1 VPFFLR
7 GARVCPNF
15 DVIKDDISLMHMFS
29 KLCLASTLGLL
40 VSGLGL
46 GPAQA
51 QYVSS
56 PTTQAA
62 RSAPSGFLTPQ
73 NSARDG
79 LLEADGAQ
87 RLEMLELKLVQ
98 IEQLLNAQ
106 NNLRARS
113 QSNEVMKLR
122 QRIEFLEAQAGAQN
136 VGASSVAPVANASRA
151 APFEGS
157 PNQDA
162 AELRMRFNDMAE
174 SLRALQA
181 HTDQLLLQMQTV
193 TRRIESGKA
202 DNEFRFQALE
212 SGVRR
217 ANSGISSTSSEP
229 EVIGFVRRSAPVEG
243 LSEPSARV
251 SSSAASAA
259 AGPLVGEGDL
269 STLQNFGRQ
278 TRAPL
283 KDPKALYNRALR
295 DLQAGDYG
303 GAEADF
309 ASLVGAYPSHKLA
322 GNSQYWLGETFYV
335 RRQYK
340 QAAEAFLAGYTTYAR
355 SKKAPDSLLKLG
367 MTLNALGEKKTGCD
381 ALAELGAKFPDASS
395 SIRKRAQIERK
406 RAGCG
411 R

>member
-1 VPFFLR
+1 MQL
-7 GARVCPNF
+7 
-15 DVIKDDISLMHMFS
+15 FS
-29 KLCLASTLGLL
+29 KFCVATSLFGFSMMMSMMSMMPG
-40 VSGLGL
+40 V
-46 GPAQA
+46 AQA

-62 RSAPSGFLTPQ
+62 RSAPTGLLTPQ
-73 NSARDG
+73 NSGADG
-79 LLEADGAQ
+79 LLEANGQ
-87 RLEMLELKLVQ
+87 ERLEMLELKLLQ
-98 IEQLLNAQ
+98 IEQLLTAQ
-106 NNLRARS
+106 SNLRARS

-122 QRIEFLEAQAGAQN
+122 QRIEFLEAQGGARPA
-136 VGASSVAPVANASRA
+136 ASATPPAKAFNAPLDGA
-151 APFEGS
+151 APQG
-157 PNQDA
+157 A

-174 SLRALQA
+174 SLRTLQA
-181 HTDQLLLQMQTV
+181 HTDRLLLQMQALTQ
-193 TRRIESGKA
+193 RAESGKA

-217 ANSGISSTSSEP
+217 ANAGISSTSSEP
-229 EVIGFVRRSAPVEG
+229 EVIGFVRRAAPVEG
-243 LSEPSARV
+243 LETPVSASA
-251 SSSAASAA
+251 SSSASAA
-259 AGPLVGEGDL
+259 APLVGEGDL

-278 TRAPL
+278 PRTPL
-283 KDPKALYNRALR
+283 KDPKALYNRALK
-295 DLQAGDYG
+295 DLQAGKYG

-309 ASLVGAYPSHKLA
+309 ASLVEAYPSHKLA

-355 SKKAPDSLLKLG
+355 SQKAPDSLLKLG

>member
-1 VPFFLR
+1 MQL
-7 GARVCPNF
+7 
-15 DVIKDDISLMHMFS
+15 FS
-29 KLCLASTLGLL
+29 KFCVATSLFGFSMMMSMMPG
-40 VSGLGL
+40 V
-46 GPAQA
+46 AQA

-62 RSAPSGFLTPQ
+62 RSAPTGLLTPQ
-73 NSARDG
+73 NSGADG
-79 LLEADGAQ
+79 LLEANGQ
-87 RLEMLELKLVQ
+87 ERLEMLELKLLQ
-98 IEQLLNAQ
+98 IEQLLTAQ
-106 NNLRARS
+106 SNLRARS

-122 QRIEFLEAQAGAQN
+122 QRIEFLEAQGGARPA
-136 VGASSVAPVANASRA
+136 ASATPPAKAFNAPLDGA
-151 APFEGS
+151 APQG
-157 PNQDA
+157 A

-174 SLRALQA
+174 SLRTLQA
-181 HTDQLLLQMQTV
+181 HTDRLLLQMQALTQRV
-193 TRRIESGKA
+193 ESGKA

-217 ANSGISSTSSEP
+217 ANAGISSTSSEP
-229 EVIGFVRRSAPVEG
+229 EVIGFVRRAAPVEG
-243 LSEPSARV
+243 LETPVSTSA
-251 SSSAASAA
+251 SSSASASAA
-259 AGPLVGEGDL
+259 APLVGEGDL

-278 TRAPL
+278 PRAPL
-283 KDPKALYNRALR
+283 KDPKALYNRALK
-295 DLQAGDYG
+295 DLQAGKYG

-309 ASLVGAYPSHKLA
+309 ASLVEAYPSHKLA

-355 SKKAPDSLLKLG
+355 SQKAPDSLLKLG

>member
-1 VPFFLR
+1 MQL
-7 GARVCPNF
+7 
-15 DVIKDDISLMHMFS
+15 FS
-29 KLCLASTLGLL
+29 KFCVATSLFGFSMMMSMMPG
-40 VSGLGL
+40 V
-46 GPAQA
+46 AQA

-62 RSAPSGFLTPQ
+62 RSAPTGLLTPQ
-73 NSARDG
+73 NSGADG
-79 LLEADGAQ
+79 LLEANGQ
-87 RLEMLELKLVQ
+87 ERLEMLELKLLQ
-98 IEQLLNAQ
+98 IEQLLTAQ
-106 NNLRARS
+106 SNLRARS
-113 QSNEVMKLR
+113 QSNAVMKLR
-122 QRIEFLEAQAGAQN
+122 QRIEFLEAQGGARPA
-136 VGASSVAPVANASRA
+136 ASATPPAKAFNAPLDGA
-151 APFEGS
+151 APQG
-157 PNQDA
+157 A

-174 SLRALQA
+174 SLRTLQA
-181 HTDQLLLQMQTV
+181 HTDRLLLQMQALTQRV
-193 TRRIESGKA
+193 ESGKA

-217 ANSGISSTSSEP
+217 ANAGISSTSSEP
-229 EVIGFVRRSAPVEG
+229 EVIGFVRRAAPVEG
-243 LSEPSARV
+243 LETPVSASA
-251 SSSAASAA
+251 SSSASAA
-259 AGPLVGEGDL
+259 APLVGEGDL

-278 TRAPL
+278 PRAPL
-283 KDPKALYNRALR
+283 KDPKALYNRALK
-295 DLQAGDYG
+295 DLQAGKYG

-309 ASLVGAYPSHKLA
+309 ASLVEAYPSHKLA

-355 SKKAPDSLLKLG
+355 SQKAPDSLLKLG

>member
-1 VPFFLR
+1 MQL
-7 GARVCPNF
+7 
-15 DVIKDDISLMHMFS
+15 FS
-29 KLCLASTLGLL
+29 KFCVATSLFGFSMMMSMMSMMPG
-40 VSGLGL
+40 V
-46 GPAQA
+46 AQA

-62 RSAPSGFLTPQ
+62 RSAPTGLLTPQ
-73 NSARDG
+73 NSGADG
-79 LLEADGAQ
+79 LLEANGQ
-87 RLEMLELKLVQ
+87 ERLEMLELKLLQ
-98 IEQLLNAQ
+98 IEQLLTAQ
-106 NNLRARS
+106 SNLRARS

-122 QRIEFLEAQAGAQN
+122 QRIEFLEAQGGARPA
-136 VGASSVAPVANASRA
+136 ASATPPAKAFNAPLDGA
-151 APFEGS
+151 APQGAA
-157 PNQDA
+157 PQGA

-174 SLRALQA
+174 SLRTLQA
-181 HTDQLLLQMQTV
+181 HTDRLLLQMQALTQRV
-193 TRRIESGKA
+193 ESGKA

-217 ANSGISSTSSEP
+217 ANAGISSTSSEP
-229 EVIGFVRRSAPVEG
+229 EVIGFVRRAAPVEG
-243 LSEPSARV
+243 LETPVSTSA
-251 SSSAASAA
+251 SSSASAA
-259 AGPLVGEGDL
+259 APLVGEGDL

-278 TRAPL
+278 PRAPL
-283 KDPKALYNRALR
+283 KDPKALYNRALK
-295 DLQAGDYG
+295 DLQAGKYG

-309 ASLVGAYPSHKLA
+309 ASLVEAYPSHKLA

-355 SKKAPDSLLKLG
+355 SQKAPDSLLKLG

>member
-1 VPFFLR
+1 MQL
-7 GARVCPNF
+7 
-15 DVIKDDISLMHMFS
+15 FS
-29 KLCLASTLGLL
+29 KFCVATSLFGFSMMMSMMSMMPG
-40 VSGLGL
+40 V
-46 GPAQA
+46 AQA

-62 RSAPSGFLTPQ
+62 RSAPTGLLTPQ
-73 NSARDG
+73 NSGADG
-79 LLEADGAQ
+79 LLEANGQ
-87 RLEMLELKLVQ
+87 ERLEMLELKLLQ
-98 IEQLLNAQ
+98 IEQLLTAQ
-106 NNLRARS
+106 SNLRARS

-122 QRIEFLEAQAGAQN
+122 QRIEFLEAQGGARPA
-136 VGASSVAPVANASRA
+136 ASATPPAKAFNAPLDGA
-151 APFEGS
+151 APQG
-157 PNQDA
+157 A

-174 SLRALQA
+174 SLRTLQA
-181 HTDQLLLQMQTV
+181 HTDRLLLQMQALTQRV
-193 TRRIESGKA
+193 ESGKA

-217 ANSGISSTSSEP
+217 ANAGISSTSSEP
-229 EVIGFVRRSAPVEG
+229 EVIGFVRRAAPVEG
-243 LSEPSARV
+243 LETPVSASA
-251 SSSAASAA
+251 SSSASAA
-259 AGPLVGEGDL
+259 APLVGEGDL

-278 TRAPL
+278 PRAPL
-283 KDPKALYNRALR
+283 KDPKALYNRALK
-295 DLQAGDYG
+295 DLQAGKYG

-309 ASLVGAYPSHKLA
+309 ASLVEAYPSHKLA

-355 SKKAPDSLLKLG
+355 SQKAPDSLLKLG

>member
-1 VPFFLR
+1 MQL
-7 GARVCPNF
+7 
-15 DVIKDDISLMHMFS
+15 FS
-29 KLCLASTLGLL
+29 KFCVATSLFGFSMMMSMMSMMPG
-40 VSGLGL
+40 V
-46 GPAQA
+46 AQA

-62 RSAPSGFLTPQ
+62 RSAPTGLLTPQ
-73 NSARDG
+73 NSGADG
-79 LLEADGAQ
+79 LLEANGQ
-87 RLEMLELKLVQ
+87 ERLEMLELKLLQ
-98 IEQLLNAQ
+98 IEQLLTAQ
-106 NNLRARS
+106 SNLRARS

-122 QRIEFLEAQAGAQN
+122 QRIEFLEAQGGARPA
-136 VGASSVAPVANASRA
+136 ASATPPAKAFNAPLDGA
-151 APFEGS
+151 APQG
-157 PNQDA
+157 A

-174 SLRALQA
+174 SLRTLQA
-181 HTDQLLLQMQTV
+181 HTDRLLLQMQALTQRV
-193 TRRIESGKA
+193 ESGKA

-217 ANSGISSTSSEP
+217 ANAGISSTSSEP
-229 EVIGFVRRSAPVEG
+229 EVIGFVRRAAPVEG
-243 LSEPSARV
+243 LETPVTTSA
-251 SSSAASAA
+251 SSSASAA
-259 AGPLVGEGDL
+259 APLVGEGDL

-278 TRAPL
+278 PRAPL
-283 KDPKALYNRALR
+283 KDPKALYNRALK
-295 DLQAGDYG
+295 DLQAGKYG

-309 ASLVGAYPSHKLA
+309 ASLVEAYPSHKLA

-355 SKKAPDSLLKLG
+355 SQKAPDSLLKLG

>member
-1 VPFFLR
+1 MQL
-7 GARVCPNF
+7 
-15 DVIKDDISLMHMFS
+15 FS
-29 KLCLASTLGLL
+29 KFCVATSLFGFSMMMSMMSMMPG
-40 VSGLGL
+40 V
-46 GPAQA
+46 AQA

-62 RSAPSGFLTPQ
+62 RSAPTGLLTPQ
-73 NSARDG
+73 NSGADG
-79 LLEADGAQ
+79 LLEANGQ
-87 RLEMLELKLVQ
+87 ERLEMLELKLLQ
-98 IEQLLNAQ
+98 IEQLLTAQ
-106 NNLRARS
+106 SNLRARS

-122 QRIEFLEAQAGAQN
+122 QRIEFLEAQGGARPA
-136 VGASSVAPVANASRA
+136 ASATPPAKAFNAPLDGA
-151 APFEGS
+151 APQG
-157 PNQDA
+157 A

-174 SLRALQA
+174 SLRTLQA
-181 HTDQLLLQMQTV
+181 HTDRLLLQMQALTQRV
-193 TRRIESGKA
+193 ESGKA

-217 ANSGISSTSSEP
+217 ANAGISSTSSEP
-229 EVIGFVRRSAPVEG
+229 EVIGFVRRAAPVEG
-243 LSEPSARV
+243 LETPVSTSA
-251 SSSAASAA
+251 SSSASASASAA
-259 AGPLVGEGDL
+259 APLVGEGDL

-278 TRAPL
+278 PRAPL
-283 KDPKALYNRALR
+283 KDPKALYNRALK
-295 DLQAGDYG
+295 DLQAGKYG

-309 ASLVGAYPSHKLA
+309 ASLVEAYPSHKLA

-355 SKKAPDSLLKLG
+355 SQKAPDSLLKLG

>member
-1 VPFFLR
+1 MHLFLKSPLVSPSSFL
-7 GARVCPNF
+7 G
-15 DVIKDDISLMHMFS
+15 
-29 KLCLASTLGLL
+29 LCLACGFYLGF
-40 VSGLGL
+40 GTER
-46 GPAQA
+46 AQA
-51 QYVSS
+51 QYLSS

-62 RSAPSGFLTPQ
+62 RSAQAGLLTPQ
-73 NSARDG
+73 NSAGDG
-79 LLEADGAQ
+79 LLEANARE
-87 RLEMLELKLVQ
+87 RLEMLELKLMQ

-106 NNLRARS
+106 SNLRARG
-113 QSNEVMKLR
+113 QSNDVMKLR
-122 QRIEFLEAQAGAQN
+122 QRIEQLEAQGGGSDN
-136 VGASSVAPVANASRA
+136 LAPRA
-151 APFEGS
+151 AS
-157 PNQDA
+157 PATAFGDA
-162 AELRMRFNDMAE
+162 PSESTGEQTGAELRTRFNDMTE

-181 HTDQLLLQMQTV
+181 HTDQLLLQMQAL
-193 TRRIESGKA
+193 TRRIESSKA

-217 ANSGISSTSSEP
+217 ANAGISSTSSEP
-229 EVIGFVRRSAPVEG
+229 EVIGFVRRSAPIEG
-243 LSEPSARV
+243 LPDAAAALSV
-251 SSSAASAA
+251 SSATSASAA
-259 AGPLVGEGDL
+259 PLVGEGDL
-269 STLQNFGRQ
+269 SALQNFGRQ
-278 TRAPL
+278 TREPL
-283 KDPKALYNRALR
+283 KDPKALYNRALK
-295 DLQAGDYG
+295 DLQAGNYG

-309 ASLVGAYPSHKLA
+309 AALVDAFPTHKLA

-411 R
+411 A

>member
-1 VPFFLR
+1 MQL
-7 GARVCPNF
+7 
-15 DVIKDDISLMHMFS
+15 FS
-29 KLCLASTLGLL
+29 KLSWVSTFSLFGLFLGF
-40 VSGLGL
+40 GLGS
-46 GPAQA
+46 GIQSAQA

-62 RSAPSGFLTPQ
+62 RSAPTGLLAPQ

-79 LLEADGAQ
+79 LLEAADRE
-87 RLEMLELKLVQ
+87 RLEMLELKLMQ

-106 NNLRARS
+106 SNLRARG

-122 QRIEFLEAQAGAQN
+122 QRIEFLEAQGGVSDN
-136 VGASSVAPVANASRA
+136 LAPRA
-151 APFEGS
+151 ASDGA
-157 PNQDA
+157 PNQNG
-162 AELRMRFNDMAE
+162 AELRTRFNDMTE

-181 HTDQLLLQMQTV
+181 HTDTLLLQMQAL
-193 TRRIESGKA
+193 TRRNESNKA

-217 ANSGISSTSSEP
+217 ANTGISSTSSEP
-229 EVIGFVRRSAPVEG
+229 EVIGFVRRSAPIEG
-243 LSEPSARV
+243 LPDAAAALSV
-251 SSSAASAA
+251 SSATSASAA
-259 AGPLVGEGDL
+259 PLVGEGDL
-269 STLQNFGRQ
+269 SALQNFGRQ

-283 KDPKALYNRALR
+283 KNPKALYNRALK
-295 DLQAGDYG
+295 DLQAGNYG

-309 ASLVGAYPSHKLA
+309 ASLVDAYPTHKLA

-411 R
+411 A

>member
-1 VPFFLR
+1 MQL
-7 GARVCPNF
+7 
-15 DVIKDDISLMHMFS
+15 FS
-29 KLCLASTLGLL
+29 KFCVATSLFGFSMMMSMMSMMPG
-40 VSGLGL
+40 V
-46 GPAQA
+46 AQA

-62 RSAPSGFLTPQ
+62 RSAPTGLLTPQ
-73 NSARDG
+73 NSGADG
-79 LLEADGAQ
+79 LLEANGQ
-87 RLEMLELKLVQ
+87 ERLEMLELKLLQ
-98 IEQLLNAQ
+98 IEQLLTAQ
-106 NNLRARS
+106 SNLRARS

-122 QRIEFLEAQAGAQN
+122 QRIEFLEAQGGARPA
-136 VGASSVAPVANASRA
+136 ASATPPAKAFNAPLDGA
-151 APFEGS
+151 APQG
-157 PNQDA
+157 A

-174 SLRALQA
+174 SLRTLQA
-181 HTDQLLLQMQTV
+181 HTDRLLLQMQALTQRV
-193 TRRIESGKA
+193 ESGKA

-217 ANSGISSTSSEP
+217 ANAGISSTSSEP
-229 EVIGFVRRSAPVEG
+229 EVIGFVRRAAPVEG
-243 LSEPSARV
+243 LETPVSTSA
-251 SSSAASAA
+251 SSSASASAA
-259 AGPLVGEGDL
+259 APLVGEGDL

-278 TRAPL
+278 PRAPL
-283 KDPKALYNRALR
+283 KDPKALYNRALK
-295 DLQAGDYG
+295 DLQAGKYG

-309 ASLVGAYPSHKLA
+309 ASLVEAYPSHKLA

-355 SKKAPDSLLKLG
+355 SQKAPDSLLKLG